1 MRKSKK
7 PLIPVLTLFFILAV
21 FCILSVTMFIV
32 SLITFILV
40 RTGVLTIGR
49 PGTAGL
55 EFLIFVFVAAS
66 ILIGT
71 FITVLWGRVLL
82 KPINRLVGGMNRLAD
97 GDYKTRIS
105 LGKHK
110 FGKTLANSFNTLA
123 EELQNTE
130 MLRSDF
136 VNNFSH
142 EFKTPIVSILGF
154 TKLLKHGNLPQQQM
168 DTYLDVIEEESER
181 LAAMATNVLN
191 MAKIENQSILTDV
204 TAFNLSEQLRN
215 CILLLEKKWT
225 AKSLEMIVTFNE
237 HMILANEELLKQ
249 VWINLL
255 DNAVKFTPAGGEI
268 EVTIHEGENVVTV
281 QITNT
286 GSTIQNNDQKR
297 IFQKFYQADTSHASE
312 GTGIGLA
319 VVKKIVELH
328 KGEVF
333 AQSDNNQTTF
343 TVQLPRNLGE

>member
-1 MRKSKK
+1 
-7 PLIPVLTLFFILAV
+7 
-21 FCILSVTMFIV
+21 
-32 SLITFILV
+32 
-40 RTGVLTIGR
+40 
-49 PGTAGL
+49 
-55 EFLIFVFVAAS
+55 
-66 ILIGT
+66 
-71 FITVLWGRVLL
+71 
-82 KPINRLVGGMNRLAD
+82 
-97 GDYKTRIS
+97 
-105 LGKHK
+105 
-110 FGKTLANSFNTLA
+110 
-123 EELQNTE
+123 
-130 MLRSDF
+130 
-136 VNNFSH
+136 
-142 EFKTPIVSILGF
+142 
-154 TKLLKHGNLPQQQM
+154 M